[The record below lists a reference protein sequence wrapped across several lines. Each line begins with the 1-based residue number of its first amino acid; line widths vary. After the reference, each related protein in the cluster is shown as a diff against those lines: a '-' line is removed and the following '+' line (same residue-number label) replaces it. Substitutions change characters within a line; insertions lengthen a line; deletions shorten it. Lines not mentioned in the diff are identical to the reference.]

1 MLDQL
6 RQGAQGWISKLLMGL
21 LVLSF
26 AIWGIGGFQGY
37 HADQLAKVGSTSV
50 SMREFGRYYEQA
62 QRNSQRSGRQIN
74 PEQILSAVMMNA
86 AIDDT
91 ANEYGLGV

>member
-6 RQGAQGWISKLLMGL
+6 RQGAQGWVSKLLMGL

-37 HADQLAKVGSTSV
+37 HADHAGAVGNTHGEHAGF
-50 SMREFGRYYEQA
+50 R
-62 QRNSQRSGRQIN
+62 
-74 PEQILSAVMMNA
+74 PPL
-86 AIDDT
+86 
-91 ANEYGLGV
+91 